1 MTSAWT
7 LIDWVGVAAVAVFL
21 LVTLGATHVARH
33 NSAMAPELSRKVMHV
48 ALGGSALAFPWIFT
62 TPSPAFVVAGMTI
75 LVLLALRTGTL
86 GADARGVVH
95 GVSRKSEGDLY
106 LPVAIALSFAFADG
120 DALVYVIPM
129 LIATFADSAAA
140 VVGTRHGRT
149 RFMTL
154 HHRELK
160 SVEGSL
166 AFAGFAFVVTAAAL
180 TLGTRLTP
188 GNIVLVAAVL
198 GLHVTLVE
206 AASCRGLDNLMV
218 PLAGLWLLREYLS
231 WDTRSLTTMLIVT
244 LAFVALALSLHSP
257 LRARV
262 QRDRVLQRAGHL
274 A

>member
-1 MTSAWT
+1 
-7 LIDWVGVAAVAVFL
+7 
-21 LVTLGATHVARH
+21 
-33 NSAMAPELSRKVMHV
+33 
-48 ALGGSALAFPWIFT
+48 
-62 TPSPAFVVAGMTI
+62 
-75 LVLLALRTGTL
+75 
-86 GADARGVVH
+86 
-95 GVSRKSEGDLY
+95 
-106 LPVAIALSFAFADG
+106 
-120 DALVYVIPM
+120 M

-257 LRARV
+257 LRMRV
-262 QRDRVLQRAGHL
+262 RRDAALPSAGHL